1 MDLRLHTGYEG
12 FNPRQPSGQGPAFQ
26 SLSRTSY
33 STASPFLK
41 PLSRRKITPPED
53 IQRAPLLKQ
62 NVLPTTSPPIV
73 SNHPATPP
81 KSPLE
86 MLTPSDL
93 TTYEA
98 RLKESILANKER
110 RQEKFTP
117 FNSVE
122 RVQMPASYF
131 RKLDEAIGY
140 DDLRW
145 PSISFNSRTSTG
157 IIQWMPSPVHE
168 SLASPF
174 SESNGVAKQGLRSE
188 VARRIRVAGTQR
200 VGALTGAYEGSN
212 KEPDVLFKY
221 RGQDHKVLYT
231 AVVEIGFTE
240 TYQELIDDVKLWI
253 EGNRD
258 IRTVILIKVEENP
271 RYSSPASKLE
281 DDEVKDLG
289 FPDHKDLDTSMVSL
303 KDPNNSFGPL
313 QINNLVWVGEMGV
326 FLEIWKRDTINGEA
340 KQQGTRSYFVPDNIT
355 TELDLKLSDFY
366 PLDATDGGNT
376 RFPLTFDQLR
386 FDLEAAREELAVE
399 RCRKVLVEIADR
411 EDNIKDRDYIP

>member
-1 MDLRLHTGYEG
+1 M
-12 FNPRQPSGQGPAFQ
+12 
-26 SLSRTSY
+26 
-33 STASPFLK
+33 
-41 PLSRRKITPPED
+41 
-53 IQRAPLLKQ
+53 
-62 NVLPTTSPPIV
+62 V

-110 RQEKFTP
+110 REQKFIP

-140 DDLRW
+140 DGLDLRD
-145 PSISFNSRTSTG
+145 
-157 IIQWMPSPVHE
+157 
-168 SLASPF
+168 A
-174 SESNGVAKQGLRSE
+174 VATQDLPSE
-188 VARRIRVAGTQR
+188 VTRQMDVVGPQR
-200 VGALTGAYEGSN
+200 VGAFTGAYDGSN

-231 AVVEIGFTE
+231 AVVEIGFAE
-240 TYQELIDDVKLWI
+240 TYKELIDDVKLWI

-271 RYSSPASKLE
+271 PYSSPARKLE

-289 FPDHKDLDTSMVSL
+289 FPDPGDLDTSMVSL
-303 KDPNNSFGPL
+303 EDPNDSFGPL
-313 QINNLVWVGEMGV
+313 QINNLAWVGKIGV
-326 FLEIWKRDTINGEA
+326 FLEIWKRDPVSGEA
-340 KQQGTRSYFVPDNIT
+340 KQQGTRSYFVPDNAT

-376 RFPLTFDQLR
+376 RFPLTFNRLR
-386 FDLEAAREELAVE
+386 LHLEAAREELAVE
-399 RCRKVLVEIADR
+399 RCRGVLREIANR
-411 EDNIKDRDYIP
+411 EDNVHDRDYIP